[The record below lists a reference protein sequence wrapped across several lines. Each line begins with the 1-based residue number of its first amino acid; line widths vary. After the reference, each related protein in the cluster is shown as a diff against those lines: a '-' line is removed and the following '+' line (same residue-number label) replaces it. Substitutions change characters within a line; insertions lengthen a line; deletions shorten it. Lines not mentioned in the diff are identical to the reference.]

1 MKEKSEESL
10 LIDLLEG
17 NDNQLLLDNIRTVY
31 NKFQDK
37 LTQLSLLRE
46 LGNILLYVND
56 FKKICQ
62 TIMDITINNS
72 VARNCSIM
80 LFDFD
85 VNKLFLAAATN
96 PSGKSYVV
104 NTEKIFSKEDLR
116 YTFSYG
122 EGIAGEVLQKKEP
135 ILIDDVHNSPIFD
148 NTKQTRVEIGT
159 LLSVPLIIEDTA
171 CGVLTL
177 SHPQTNMFNPNDVN
191 LFMIVANVVALALN
205 SALSY
210 EMLKNSEEKYRAL
223 TEYSNDGITII
234 QGGKHMYSNQA
245 YKSMTCYTFKE
256 LRNIRFDQILFPVES
271 SNGVMSKMNPL
282 DSNIPGTFEGTLIT
296 KDKKK
301 IAVEISHASFMYMGQ
316 YTMIISIRDIRE
328 RKELELKLQQA
339 HKMEALGIIAGGVA
353 HDLNNILSGITSYP
367 DLLLMDIPQDSPL
380 RKPLLTIKK
389 SGEKATAT
397 VQDLLTLARRG
408 VVEMEVVNINQL
420 VEEYIESPEHKKIK
434 ANHPQIRIIK
444 KLETGGLN
452 ILGSPYHLSKTTL
465 NLVLNAAEA
474 MPDSGDLIISTEI
487 RHMDRPTQG
496 FELIEEGDYVV
507 LTVSDTGEGIL
518 PESMSKLFEP
528 FYTKKKFGRSG
539 SGLGL
544 SIVWGTVKDHGGFID
559 VNSIKGKGSTFS
571 LYFPLTR
578 QKLNQD
584 KRSLSLDSYQG
595 KGEKI
600 LVVDD
605 VLEQREIA
613 SMILTKLGYQVAA
626 VSSGEEAVEYL
637 KDHKVDLLILDMIM
651 DPGMDG
657 LDTYKKII
665 KINPDQKAII
675 TSGFSENE
683 RVRKAESLG
692 VCRYIKKPY
701 TIENLGIA
709 IKESL
714 SRL

>member
-31 NKFQDK
+31 NTFQDK
-37 LTQLSLLRE
+37 LAQLSLLRE

-85 VNKLFLAAATN
+85 VNKLFLVAATN

-171 CGVLTL
+171 CGVFTL
-177 SHPQTNMFNPNDVN
+177 SHPQTKMFNPNDVN
-191 LFMIVANVVALALN
+191 LFMIVANMVALALN
-205 SALSY
+205 SALNY

-234 QGGKHMYSNQA
+234 QGDKHMYANQA
-245 YKSMTCYTFKE
+245 YKSMTCYTFRE

-271 SNGVMSKMNPL
+271 SNGVMFKMNPL
-282 DSNIPGTFEGTLIT
+282 DNNIPGTFEGVLIT

-301 IAVEISHASFMYMGQ
+301 IAIEISHASFIYMGQ
-316 YTMIISIRDIRE
+316 YTIIISIRDIRE

-367 DLLLMDIPQDSPL
+367 DLLLMDIPEDSPL

-452 ILGSPYHLSKTTL
+452 ILGSPYHLSKTIL

-544 SIVWGTVKDHGGFID
+544 SIVWGAVKDHGGFID

-578 QKLNQD
+578 QELNQD

-626 VSSGEEAVEYL
+626 VSSGEEAVEYM

-692 VCRYIKKPY
+692 ACRYIKKPY
-701 TIENLGIA
+701 TIENLGIT